1 MAETVAPEFARFVE
15 SERRAKRLPQATR
28 KMAEGEVFEPVF
40 IEAGRSIELMR
51 VASRRAAGF
60 FRPTQR
66 SEVVWVEGENELAVG
81 IAGVDVKLG
90 DGLIAVGSGVIAA
103 PIFGPI
109 IASIVIAA
117 GGVAPFVGPV
127 AITMEQALP
136 VGGFLAGLL
145 GISVAGFVIDFVRAI
160 GRVLLARA
168 KNGGQT

>member
-1 MAETVAPEFARFVE
+1 MT
-15 SERRAKRLPQATR
+15 
-28 KMAEGEVFEPVF
+28 FEPFKGVD
-40 IEAGRSIELMR
+40 ASTLML
-51 VASRRAAGF
+51 AAG
-60 FRPTQR
+60 
-66 SEVVWVEGENELAVG
+66 GAVG
-81 IAGVDVKLG
+81 GLYRWIVLRPKLG